1 MPMISYLPKRRRGH
15 ADCRRVPGGCL
26 VTLAGDIDLASR
38 QKLDAAV
45 AAVLTSMPGDVLL
58 DVTAVTFFGSE
69 GLGFLARLL
78 QAVVDGDQGRI
89 TLHNPSRRLLQ
100 LVEMFGMRDRLQVS
114 HDADAS

>member
-1 MPMISYLPKRRRGH
+1 MISYLPDRRRGQV
-15 ADCRRVPGGCL
+15 DCRRVPGGCV

-45 AAVLTSMPGDVLL
+45 AAVLRSMPGDVRV

-78 QAVVDGDQGRI
+78 QTVTDGDHGTL
-89 TLHNPSRRLLQ
+89 TLHNPSRRLLG
-100 LVEMFGMRDRLQVS
+100 LVEMFGLLEGFHVS
-114 HDADAS
+114 RDADAS